1 MTLTRG
7 TGPLSRT
14 PGPSNYTIEGPA
26 HRILVEP
33 SPKRVRI
40 EVAGEIVADTAA
52 ALMLHETGLL
62 PVYYF
67 PLDDIRSDLLHPT
80 DHHTTCPFKGEA
92 SYWSLTAGDR
102 VEENLV
108 WTYPEPLD
116 EVAAIAGHAAFYLDR
131 ADAVY
136 EESVRL
142 LGHPRDPY
150 HRVDTMRS
158 DRSVRVSV
166 NGEVVAETSRPMAV
180 FETGLPPRWYIPR
193 VDVRADRLV
202 RSDTVRVCPYKGVA
216 TYWSLVDGAADVA
229 WEYAE
234 PLPEA
239 TGLPDHLCFL
249 GDDVT
254 TEVAIGAA

>member
-1 MTLTRG
+1 
-7 TGPLSRT
+7 
-14 PGPSNYTIEGPA
+14 
-26 HRILVEP
+26 
-33 SPKRVRI
+33 
-40 EVAGEIVADTAA
+40 
-52 ALMLHETGLL
+52 
-62 PVYYF
+62 
-67 PLDDIRSDLLHPT
+67 
-80 DHHTTCPFKGEA
+80 
-92 SYWSLTAGDR
+92 
-102 VEENLV
+102 
-108 WTYPEPLD
+108 
-116 EVAAIAGHAAFYLDR
+116 
-131 ADAVY
+131 VY